1 LIEHEG
7 GVMFIKPTQY
17 AHAYESITR
26 SARIAQAQG
35 VSTCPVLL
43 ISSMDVDA
51 LCACKMLQ
59 DLLKQDS
66 IKYRV
71 IPVSGWKELSK
82 VADQIRD
89 PNSGYKEVLLLNLGG
104 QVNLWEFFEL
114 PSRVRLHVIDSHRPY
129 ALENVFKSGIDFKEY
144 EDDPDDAPELV
155 VWDDGHVNEDLQEE
169 KTAFEAIRFMPDS
182 DSDNSDEDS
191 SEDELGMGYGRRDD
205 DDDEDED
212 EDEEDDQSQ
221 GSDQEKSH
229 RRKKKKRNASPKP
242 AGLTRRE
249 RHRFRARLQKY
260 YDSGT
265 YFGQSVACQIYLL
278 VTLKSAE
285 DNELLWLAIIG
296 LTYQFTSSLI
306 DRETYDAQVTLF
318 QREVE
323 RINILPRDAGTTQ
336 SCQVKLLGPDDRN
349 IRLSEELR
357 FTLFRHWNL
366 YDSMFHSGYVA
377 GKLKLWREKGR
388 KNLQGL
394 FAKMGISLLQC
405 QQSYTHMDMDL
416 KRTLTEKVE
425 SIAPEYGLFE
435 LSFPS
440 FVRAYGYQ
448 SVLSASDCIE
458 CISAILEV
466 ATGVKLDFNSL
477 HGGHGTVSIDDQGQ
491 TGTLWDCGRG
501 VRRWTELN
509 DNTRSQVTAEKENI
523 AADGS
528 KAPGEPSAKSSK
540 SQKEE
545 VWWVQNFWI
554 ASDALST
561 DPTILRAALPLSMA
575 LHKSIIRQGT
585 SMLDKQSI
593 KTLRSFRLAVIKE
606 GPDLQIFTHPATLTR
621 LGLWLVDAVRDL
633 IGAAGTSKNNGRTK
647 KNIAKS
653 FPFVIASLDDA
664 RDCYLVVGVN
674 GAMQYGDVRKNK
686 FGAAF
691 QEAAHVSGARAR
703 HDRFEECIVEV
714 RKDDLMNF
722 VQKLH
727 LSL

>member
-1 LIEHEG
+1 
-7 GVMFIKPTQY
+7 MFIKPTQY
-17 AHAYESITR
+17 GHAYESITR

-35 VSTCPVLL
+35 LSTCPVLL
-43 ISSMDVDA
+43 ISSMDVDG
-51 LCACKMLQ
+51 LCGCKMLQ
-59 DLLKQDS
+59 FLLKQDS

-82 VADQIRD
+82 VAEQIRD
-89 PNSGYKEVLLLNLGG
+89 PNSGYREVLLLNLGG
-104 QVNLWEFFEL
+104 QVNLWDFFEL

-129 ALENVFKSGIDFKEY
+129 ALENVFQSGIDSLNEE
-144 EDDPDDAPELV
+144 EDPEEAPEIV

-169 KTAFEAIRFMPDS
+169 KSAFEAIRYMPES

-191 SEDELGMGYGRRDD
+191 SEDELGIGYGRRT
-205 DDDEDED
+205 EEE
-212 EDEEDDQSQ
+212 EDEEQSDEDGSI
-221 GSDQEKSH
+221 GSDGERTTK
-229 RRKKKKRNASPKP
+229 RKKKSTRSRKKP

-249 RHRFRARLQKY
+249 RNRFRSRLRKY

-265 YFGQSVACQIYLL
+265 SFGQSVASQIYLL
-278 VTLKSAE
+278 ITLKNAE

-296 LTYQFTSSLI
+296 LTYQFTSCLI

-318 QREVE
+318 RREVE
-323 RINILPRDAGTTQ
+323 RINILPRDAGSTQ

-388 KNLQGL
+388 KNLQGF

-466 ATGVKLDFNSL
+466 ATGVKLDFQAL

-491 TGTLWDCGRG
+491 TGTLWDGGRG

-509 DNTRSQVTAEKENI
+509 DNSRSLATIEKENKSS
-523 AADGS
+523 DGC
-528 KAPGEPSAKSSK
+528 KPPGESTSEASK
-540 SQKEE
+540 KQKEE

-561 DPTILRAALPLSMA
+561 DPSILRAALPLSMA

-606 GPDLQIFTHPATLTR
+606 GPDLHVFNHPATLTR

-633 IGAAGTSKNNGRTK
+633 IGPGGQNNNKNPNGRTTK
-647 KNIAKS
+647 RATVVKS

-674 GAMQYGDVRKNK
+674 GAIQYGDVRKNK

-691 QEAAHVSGARAR
+691 EEAAKISGARAR
-703 HDRFEECIVEV
+703 HDRFEESVIEV

>member
-1 LIEHEG
+1 
-7 GVMFIKPTQY
+7 MFIKPTQY
-17 AHAYESITR
+17 GHAYESITR
-26 SARIAQAQG
+26 SGRIAQAQG
-35 VSTCPVLL
+35 SSTCPVLL

-51 LCACKMLQ
+51 LCGCKMLQ
-59 DLLKQDS
+59 CLLKQDS

-89 PNSGYKEVLLLNLGG
+89 PNSGYKEVILLNLGA
-104 QVNLWEFFEL
+104 QVNLWDFFEL
-114 PSRVRLHVIDSHRPY
+114 PKRVRLHVIDSHRPY
-129 ALENVFKSGIDFKEY
+129 ALENVFKSGIDSKESDDDT
-144 EDDPDDAPELV
+144 EDVPEVV
-155 VWDDGHVNEDLQEE
+155 VWDDGHVHEDLKDE
-169 KTAFEAIRFMPDS
+169 KNAFEAIRFMPDS
-182 DSDNSDEDS
+182 DSENSDEDS

-205 DDDEDED
+205 DDDEDD
-212 EDEEDDQSQ
+212 EDEQSDEDESP
-221 GSDQEKSH
+221 GSDQERSDK
-229 RRKKKKRNASPKP
+229 RKKRKKKSRKP
-242 AGLTRRE
+242 AGLTKRE

-323 RINILPRDAGTTQ
+323 RINILPRDVGTTQ

-388 KNLQGL
+388 KNLQGF

-425 SIAPEYGLFE
+425 SIAPDYGLFE

-466 ATGVKLDFNSL
+466 ATGVRLDFNSL

-491 TGTLWDCGRG
+491 TGTLWDGGRG

-509 DNTRSQVTAEKENI
+509 DTTRSQATTEKENG

-528 KAPGEPSAKSSK
+528 RPPGEPSARSAKG
-540 SQKEE
+540 QKEE

-561 DPTILRAALPLSMA
+561 DPAILRAALPLSMA

-606 GPDLQIFTHPATLTR
+606 GPDLQVFTHPATLTR

-633 IGAAGTSKNNGRTK
+633 IGPGTSKNNSRTK
-647 KNIAKS
+647 QNNVKS
-653 FPFVIASLDDA
+653 FPFVIASLDDV

-703 HDRFEECIVEV
+703 HDRFEECVVEV